1 MITLKWIKSLTDF
14 GLLKESLYPN
24 SIWDSQNLLIVLMDH
39 LLNILKEF
47 KNLNYVYKNKLDKA
61 CFAHYPVLSDIS
73 NVSDNEDLA
82 KWNFSDKVLKD
93 RAYNTAI
100 SPKHDGYRVGE
111 WGQFIFID
119 QKTDVSVSMAAR
131 WFCLKNSTLNIE
143 NRMY

>member
-61 CFAHYPVLSDIS
+61 CSAHYPV
-73 NVSDNEDLA
+73 
-82 KWNFSDKVLKD
+82 
-93 RAYNTAI
+93 
-100 SPKHDGYRVGE
+100 
-111 WGQFIFID
+111 
-119 QKTDVSVSMAAR
+119 
-131 WFCLKNSTLNIE
+131 
-143 NRMY
+143 